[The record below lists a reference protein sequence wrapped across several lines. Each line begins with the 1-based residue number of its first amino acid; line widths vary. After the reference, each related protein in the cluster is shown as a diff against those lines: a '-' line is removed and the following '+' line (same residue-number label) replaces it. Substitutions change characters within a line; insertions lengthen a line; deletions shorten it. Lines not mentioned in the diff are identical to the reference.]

1 MLSLRAHASEIAYM
15 KLDRKK
21 LVDNRSSPVWIFLG
35 SFISILL
42 VLSGSTEAKSQEK
55 SLTAA
60 IKVLSPCV
68 MEAESRYTGFD
79 VELWEQIAKDLQLEF
94 NYRLTDQWGIF
105 SDLVDGKADIAFSC
119 MPITHEWEET
129 VDFSHPYIESGLRI
143 LVLNK
148 STFSMTQ
155 VLKSIFSPI
164 VLTTLGALFVF
175 IIISGN
181 AVWWVEKGSRII
193 SDRYFPGILEAFWY
207 VLVTM
212 TTVGYGDV
220 VPRKWFGR
228 LLALFIMFIGIGFFG
243 WAIAIFS
250 SAITVQRLHEDIV
263 SPEDLRNRVVATVEF
278 TKSVPTLN
286 KLGAIV
292 LPVAKIDQAY
302 ALLLKEKV
310 DAVVFDAPSILH
322 YERHEGA
329 GKVKVVGP
337 LFDIKYYGFM
347 FPVGSELREPVNR
360 TLLKLKE
367 NGTYDGIYDKWFGKV
382 GR

>member
-1 MLSLRAHASEIAYM
+1 M

-21 LVDNRSSPVWIFLG
+21 SVYNRSSPLRILLG
-35 SFISILL
+35 LFISILL
-42 VLSGSTEAKSQEK
+42 VLSGAIEVKSQEK

-79 VELWEQIAKDLQLEF
+79 IELWEQIAKDLQLKF
-94 NYRLTDQWGIF
+94 KYRLTDQWSIF
-105 SDLVDGKADIAFSC
+105 SDLVEGKADIAFSC

-129 VDFSHPYIESGLRI
+129 VDFSHHYLESGLRI

-148 STFSMTQ
+148 STFSMKQ
-155 VLKSIFSPI
+155 VLRSIFSPL
-164 VLTTLGALFVF
+164 VLTTLSALFAF

-181 AVWWVEKGSRII
+181 AVWFVEKGSRII

-278 TKSVPTLN
+278 STGVPTLN

-302 ALLLKEKV
+302 ALLSNEKI
-310 DAVVFDAPSILH
+310 DAVVFDSPSILH
-322 YERHEGA
+322 YERHQGA

-337 LFDIKYYGFM
+337 LFDIQYYGFM
-347 FPVGSELREPVNR
+347 FPAGSELREPVNR
-360 TLLKLKE
+360 TLLKFKE

>member
-1 MLSLRAHASEIAYM
+1 MLLW
-15 KLDRKK
+15 
-21 LVDNRSSPVWIFLG
+21 V
-35 SFISILL
+35 FISLLLILS
-42 VLSGSTEAKSQEK
+42 VSHQAKSQEK
-55 SLTAA
+55 FITVAVKL
-60 IKVLSPCV
+60 LSPCV

-79 VELWEQIAKDLQLEF
+79 VELWEQIAKDLKLKF
-94 NYRLTDQWGIF
+94 NYRLTDQWSIF
-105 SDLVDGKADIAFSC
+105 SDLADGKADIAFSC

-129 VDFSHPYIESGLRI
+129 VDFSHHYLASGLRI

-148 STFSMTQ
+148 STFSMRQ
-155 VLKSIFSPI
+155 VLKSVFSPL
-164 VLTTLGALFVF
+164 VLTTLAALFVF
-175 IIISGN
+175 IIICGN
-181 AVWWVEKGSRII
+181 AVWFVEKGSKII
-193 SDRYFPGILEAFWY
+193 SDRYLPGILEAVWY

-263 SPEDLRNRVVATVEF
+263 SPEDLQNKVVATVEF
-278 TKSVPTLN
+278 TTSVATLN

-292 LPVAKIDQAY
+292 VPVAKIDEAY

-337 LFDIKYYGFM
+337 LFNLQDYGFM
-347 FPVGSELREPVNR
+347 FPVGSLLREPVNR

-367 NGTYDGIYDKWFGKV
+367 NGIYDAIHDRWFGKV
-382 GR
+382 DR